1 MATDPNVDPREVR
14 PLHPDTIAV
23 RAGTQR
29 SAFGEHSE
37 ALFLTSSFVYENAA
51 QAAARFKGEQAGPVY
66 SRFTNPTVAMFEER
80 LAAMEGAQAGV
91 AMATGMAA
99 ILTTCMALL
108 QAGDHI
114 VSSRSLFGSTHNL
127 FANLMSKFGVQTSF
141 VGQADLDGWRTAL
154 TPRTKFLYVETPSNP
169 LVEVADIAALRE
181 IADSVGALLVV
192 DNCFCTPA
200 LQRPIDLGA
209 HVVLHSATKFL
220 EGQGRVLGGA
230 VVGDKALID
239 EKFIPIMRTAG
250 PSMSPFN
257 AWILLKSMETL
268 AVRMERSSRTAHELA
283 LRLEAHPLVARV
295 NYPGLVSH
303 PQHALAMHQQNGSG
317 GAMLSFE
324 VKGGREVAWRVIDA
338 VQVFSITGNLG
349 DTRSTITHPATTT
362 HARLTPEARATAGVG
377 EGLVRL
383 SAGLEHVEDLWAD
396 LSRGLDAG

>member
-1 MATDPNVDPREVR
+1 
-14 PLHPDTIAV
+14 LHPDTIAV